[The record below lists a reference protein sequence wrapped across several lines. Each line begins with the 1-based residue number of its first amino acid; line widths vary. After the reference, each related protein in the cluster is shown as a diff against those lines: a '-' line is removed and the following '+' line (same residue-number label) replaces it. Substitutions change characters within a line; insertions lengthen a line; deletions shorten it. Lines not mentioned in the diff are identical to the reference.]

1 MSSDTDFLFRMMG
14 FFCILFGWSFAGDGL
29 HVPYLTEIGIDAV
42 VIGLYLWVMTMPGDS
57 R

>member
-1 MSSDTDFLFRMMG
+1 MSSDTGFLFRMMG